1 MNYTDEKSIVGEIKE
16 YKEIAINSPLG
27 KFGSPIIDQIT
38 LEHDT
43 LLSKLEVPLR
53 LAIIGEVKAGKS
65 TLLNAIAKGEVSPT
79 NVSEATA
86 SIIIVQYGETNR
98 AKIHFVDGTAQEGQV
113 SDIFSILREH
123 LNDQAYFSKC
133 SHVEVNSSL
142 EGLRNITIIDTPGLG
157 TITEENEERTL
168 AYFQDVDVVLW
179 MFNGNYLGQSNIN
192 EKVRLIYDMGKTII
206 AVINRVDEV
215 DGDPEDLKEFLE
227 MSMGEYFTEV
237 FPLSAKKAFEA
248 RIAGNEEKLTESGYV
263 DLYRY
268 IRENVDSN
276 AEKVQ
281 LDSIRK
287 SNISLHQKLI
297 LEHKKMKDILLEKSK
312 LFSNIADTIENA
324 RHRQINEATSHI
336 MQWINDE
343 FLAKEKVDL
352 LSRAEGIGAFSGSNI
367 ENSII
372 NSLNDLMK
380 SPKIKQKIDAYV
392 QLLSETIISSW
403 KNKLKDLDT
412 QLMERFELKVRDISS
427 PAGVTT
433 DIVMMEGKEE
443 TFGDSMTTAVV
454 AGGAIATYV
463 AVAGPAAAHVGIGAA
478 MGGIMPP
485 LLLAGAAVGL
495 AKMVKAN
502 KGKKDRVI
510 MYIES
515 GIEGLRN
522 DLFKT
527 IQQEANRLC
536 DSLCDKTLNEVKAT
550 FATKNLDG
558 KSSHEVAI
566 LIQDIDVFL
575 SEYKG

>member
-558 KSSHEVAI
+558 KSSHEVAA

>member
-1 MNYTDEKSIVGEIKE
+1 MNYTDEKSIVGEIKK

>member
-16 YKEIAINSPLG
+16 YKKIAINSPLG

-43 LLSKLEVPLR
+43 LLSKLEAPLR

-168 AYFQDVDVVLW
+168 GYFQDVDVVLW

-248 RIAGNEEKLTESGYV
+248 RITGNEEKLTESGYV